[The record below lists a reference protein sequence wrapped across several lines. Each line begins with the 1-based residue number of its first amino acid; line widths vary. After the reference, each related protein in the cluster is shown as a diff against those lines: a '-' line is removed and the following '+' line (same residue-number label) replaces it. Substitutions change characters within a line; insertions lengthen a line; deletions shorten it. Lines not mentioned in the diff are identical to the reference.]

1 MRELLLSSLLLIG
14 VYQADIQS
22 ASAQSQTSDIG
33 NFYPFLY
40 SYSQNQNSHLSF
52 LSEEWE
58 SIEDWR
64 KNACLKLTELL
75 GFHPELVPLQAEILE
90 STKRDGFTQYLVK
103 YNLTAH
109 QQTEAFLLIPDN
121 LSQPAPAVI
130 ALHDHGGFYYFG
142 KEKHNQIDNPPA
154 ILEQYIDGLYEGRT
168 YADELAKRGFIV
180 LSPDAIFFGSQ
191 RVNPEDVSPD
201 ISENYFRET
210 SDDTDDRI
218 RAFNRFAGGLEI
230 PMNKTILASGTTWAG
245 IIAHGDRRAIDF
257 LLTRPEVDPERI
269 GAMGLSLGGLR
280 TTYLFGMDSRIKA
293 GVIAGFSSSYQQMLQ
308 QHFRHTWMMYV
319 PLQYQFLDLPDVASL
334 NAPRPL
340 MIMNAKRD
348 HLFPMEGMKAAEEK
362 LNQIYQKMESSEK
375 FKCSYYDA
383 PHSMTI
389 GMQEDAFD
397 WLEKWLE

>member
-1 MRELLLSSLLLIG
+1 MKKIILSFLLLAGFSL
-14 VYQADIQS
+14 VDIQS
-22 ASAQSQTSDIG
+22 ASAQGQTSDVG

-40 SYSQNQNSHLSF
+40 SYSQNQNSSLSF
-52 LSEEWE
+52 LAEDWE

-64 KNACLKLTELL
+64 KNARQKLDELL
-75 GFHPELVPLQAEILE
+75 GFHPDPVPLQAEIVD
-90 STKRDGFTQYLVK
+90 STKREGYTQYLVK
-103 YNLTAH
+103 YSLNVH

-121 LSQPAPAVI
+121 LTKPAPAVI

-154 ILEQYIDGLYEGRT
+154 ILQQYIDGLYEGRT
-168 YADELAKRGFIV
+168 YADELAKRGFVV

-191 RVNPEDVSPD
+191 RVKPEDLSPGIAAD
-201 ISENYFRET
+201 YYRET
-210 SDDTDDRI
+210 SGDADNQI
-218 RAFNRFAGGLEI
+218 RAFNRLSSGLEI

-293 GVIAGFSSSYQQMLQ
+293 GVIAGFSSSYRQMLQ

-319 PLQYQFLDLPDVASL
+319 PLQYQFFDLPDVASL

-362 LNQIYQKMESSEK
+362 LNQIYLKMGSSEK

-389 GMQEDAFD
+389 EMQEDAFD
-397 WLEKWLE
+397 WLEKWLD